1 MCLHIRNILIKSLF
15 MQAESTIFFIEIQ
28 FHQYRIK
35 SALDVIEWPHG
46 AKSVNQQKN
55 KILHR
60 PI

>member
-1 MCLHIRNILIKSLF
+1 

-35 SALDVIEWPHG
+35 SALDVIEWSHG
-46 AKSVNQQKN
+46 ANQQKN

>member
-35 SALDVIEWPHG
+35 SALDVIELSHG
-46 AKSVNQQKN
+46 ANQQKN